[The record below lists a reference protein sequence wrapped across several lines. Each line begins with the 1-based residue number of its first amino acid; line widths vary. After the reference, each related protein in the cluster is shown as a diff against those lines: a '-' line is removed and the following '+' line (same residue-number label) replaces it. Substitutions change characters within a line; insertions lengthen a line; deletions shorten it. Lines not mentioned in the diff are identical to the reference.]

1 MIFFRG
7 YDLYVILEVYKLLSI
22 GMSLNKVFYLD
33 SKMLNK
39 YNSFDFNKETINRPC
54 YYEK

>member
-22 GMSLNKVFYLD
+22 GMSLNKVFYWD